1 MGTQWEQ
8 KKNPNIPPS
17 PKEEKENLRR
27 SALYM
32 EFSCS

>member
-8 KKNPNIPPS
+8 KKSNMP
-17 PKEEKENLRR
+17 PKEEKENLR

-32 EFSCS
+32 EFRCS